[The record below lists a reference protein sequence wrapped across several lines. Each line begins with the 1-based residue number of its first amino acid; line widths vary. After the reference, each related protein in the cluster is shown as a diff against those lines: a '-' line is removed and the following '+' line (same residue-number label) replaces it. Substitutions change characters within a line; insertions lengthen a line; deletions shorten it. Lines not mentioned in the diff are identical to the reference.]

1 MHKFIIDKIELLH
14 IMIIIQNILQC
25 NDVINERIY
34 LIQEYVEKEL

>member
-34 LIQEYVEKEL
+34 LIQKYVEKEL